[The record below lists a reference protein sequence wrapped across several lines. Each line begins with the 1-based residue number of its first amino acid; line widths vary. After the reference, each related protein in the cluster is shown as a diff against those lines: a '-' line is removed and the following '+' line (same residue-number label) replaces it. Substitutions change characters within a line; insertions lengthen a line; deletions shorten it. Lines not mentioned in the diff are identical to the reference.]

1 VGVAGGSAAGKTT
14 LCENILRQMA
24 FDRNFKVEII
34 SLDSFYKSNNHS
46 NTDVDKTQVDVREY
60 NFDHPNALDFDLAY
74 KTLLNLIESNE
85 PVPVPQYSLHR
96 ARQDE
101 RPCLCWSSQRHFLLR
116 SHVLLRQKNQRFAY
130 LQDFHQL

>member
-1 VGVAGGSAAGKTT
+1 MAGGSAAGKTT

-85 PVPVPQYSLHR
+85 PVPVPQYSFIEH
-96 ARQDE
+96 ARMKD
-101 RPCLCWSSQRHFLLR
+101 PVYVGPANVIF
-116 SHVLLRQKNQRFAY
+116 F
-130 LQDFHQL
+130 